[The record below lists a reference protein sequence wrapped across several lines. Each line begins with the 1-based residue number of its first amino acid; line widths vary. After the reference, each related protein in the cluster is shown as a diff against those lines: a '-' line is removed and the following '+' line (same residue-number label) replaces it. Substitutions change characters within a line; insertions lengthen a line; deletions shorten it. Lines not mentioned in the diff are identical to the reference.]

1 MCGIVGYIGHRQ
13 ATPILLEGL
22 HRLEYRGYDSAGIAV
37 VHRGRLR
44 VTKAAVRVAGLRD
57 LVGTPTPAT
66 VGIGHTRW
74 ATHGEPS
81 DVNAHPHVDASG
93 RIAVVHNGIIENA
106 ERLRG
111 ELAASGT
118 KLVSETD
125 TEALAHLIA
134 AAIADGAASL
144 EDAVRSG
151 AAPGRGRLRP
161 ACPRC
166 PQARRARRGTQRQP
180 DRARRR

>member
-1 MCGIVGYIGHRQ
+1 MPH
-13 ATPILLEGL
+13 
-22 HRLEYRGYDSAGIAV
+22 IAV

-57 LVGTPTPAT
+57 LVGAPTTAT

-81 DVNAHPHVDASG
+81 DVNAHPHTDASG

-111 ELAASGT
+111 ELAAAGT

-125 TEALAHLIA
+125 TEPLAHLIPP
-134 AAIADGAASL
+134 AIPDGAATL
-144 EDAVRSG
+144 EDSVLG
-151 AAPGRGRLRP
+151 ALPRL
-161 ACPRC
+161 
-166 PQARRARRGTQRQP
+166 
-180 DRARRR
+180 